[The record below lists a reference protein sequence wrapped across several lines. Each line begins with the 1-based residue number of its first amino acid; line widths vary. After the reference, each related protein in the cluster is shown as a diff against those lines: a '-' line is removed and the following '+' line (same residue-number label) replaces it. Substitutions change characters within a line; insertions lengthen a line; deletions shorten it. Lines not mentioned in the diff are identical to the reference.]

1 MTATTSPNSD
11 PSGTPTLLDPDSQ
24 PKFVN
29 PLPILPQID
38 AQGGGRYVIEERQF
52 DQWLG
57 LVDAAGDPLFT
68 TVWGYGLRGQAAT
81 YPGPTINAQEGVPIQ
96 VKWVNK
102 LPATGATPWRS
113 RRRFR
118 RCGRSPARRTG

>member
-1 MTATTSPNSD
+1 MTAMAAPNANPD
-11 PSGTPTLLDPDSQ
+11 GTPTLLDPASQ
-24 PKFVN
+24 PKFGN
-29 PLPILPQID
+29 TLPTLPQIE
-38 AQGGGRYVIEERQF
+38 AQCGGRYVIEERQF

-57 LVDAAGDPLFT
+57 LVDADGGRLLT

-102 LPATGATPWRS
+102 LPST
-113 RRRFR
+113 
-118 RCGRSPARRTG
+118 